1 MCLLLTYIN
10 IYVNIE
16 INEIRRCARKEKFR
30 LINIIYTK
38 SFDNSAKN
46 LKRHR
51 KELTILKE
59 ITEKITN
66 HNTFEELRNNPVMT
80 TIYKF
85 KELRHQNSGFWSFNL
100 EKNGGVIRLIVMPS
114 ENENEIIFVYV
125 SYDHYNDFTPD
136 KIRFYDE

>member
-1 MCLLLTYIN
+1 MD
-10 IYVNIE
+10 
-16 INEIRRCARKEKFR
+16 
-30 LINIIYTK
+30 IIYTK
-38 SFDNSAKN
+38 SFDNSAKG
-46 LKRHR
+46 LKRYR

-59 ITEKITN
+59 ITEKVTN

-114 ENENEIIFVYV
+114 EKENEIIFVYV
-125 SYDHYNDFTPD
+125 SYDHYKDFTPD
-136 KIRFYDE
+136 KLRFYDE